1 MEILNIII
9 DIAAGVFIITTVA
22 TALAVVVEGHRI
34 ERNSNRQ
41 PSQTK
46 HDNTKPKSNE
56 TI

>member
-46 HDNTKPKSNE
+46 HDNTKPKNE